1 MHIRFLPGLII
12 FLAGTTSLQALDLY
26 VDTRTRQLYA
36 EPGPDRVKLGTFE
49 RMEDRIP
56 SASATTDTPD
66 QAIERRMAE
75 LRKIEQRVD
84 EKLKAASHA
93 GQPVPDTTRAQVN
106 LGEKGLG
113 FESGDGQFKTRLGG
127 RIQVDSQVNFNEPDA
142 PDVARLGDNLGL
154 RRARVYTEGTL
165 FHDYDYRFEYD
176 WARNGGGTQG
186 ITDAFIRYTYF
197 KPFNLTIGQLNEGKG
212 LESSM
217 SNNFMTFIERP
228 LPHNALIEAGPAS
241 KYQLGIMGDT
251 HGTLLHHPYT
261 LKAGITTE
269 SLGAPA
275 PGNSANNSQ
284 GNINRNAF
292 SGDIGYQ
299 WVGRA
304 TFVPYRA
311 VNSHHWLHTG
321 IWGSW
326 RDVNNHYNEDGSYR
340 NGGWQFV
347 AQPDANMDRTNW
359 INTGNLTATA
369 CAVFDAGGHCIRHAV
384 TREVANIAMFGAEL
398 AGVFGPGHFTAEY
411 MQADVSGTGYGSDD
425 TLRGYSAYAGWF
437 LTGETRP
444 YDENKGLW
452 NRLVPHDSLIGGHG
466 WGAWEVAARYDLMD
480 MNTPRIAGGSVNTA
494 TLALNWYLNSH
505 VRLMTNWVHVFDAS
519 TARAGTCTSPANG
532 SNPAIACFNG
542 LGIDLWET
550 ALRMDF

>member
-1 MHIRFLPGLII
+1 MHIRTLTGLIV
-12 FLAGTTSLQALDLY
+12 FLAGITPVQALELY
-26 VDTRTRQLYA
+26 VDTRTKQIYA
-36 EPGPDRVKLGTFE
+36 EPGPDRIKLGTFE
-49 RMEDRIP
+49 RVEDKGLSDP
-56 SASATTDTPD
+56 GTAGTLEQD
-66 QAIERRMAE
+66 IEKKTAE
-75 LRKIEQRVD
+75 LRKIEERV
-84 EKLKAASHA
+84 EQKLKTVNNLDK
-93 GQPVPDTTRAQVN
+93 PVPDKARAQLN
-106 LGEKGLG
+106 LGEKGLE
-113 FESGDGQFKTRLGG
+113 FESGDGQFKARLGG
-127 RIQVDSQVNFNEPDA
+127 RIQVDSQVNFNESNA
-142 PDVARLGDNLGL
+142 PDVARLADDLGL
-154 RRARVYTEGTL
+154 RRARIYTEGTL

-186 ITDAFIRYTYF
+186 ITDAFVRYTYF

-217 SNNFMTFIERP
+217 SNNYLTFIERP

-251 HGTLLHHPYT
+251 HGTLFSHAYT

-275 PGNSANNSQ
+275 PGNSSNNSQ

-292 SGDIGYQ
+292 SGDIGHQ

-304 TFVPYRA
+304 TFLPYRD
-311 VNSHHWLHTG
+311 VNRHRLVHAG
-321 IWGSW
+321 VWGSW
-326 RDVNNHYNEDGSYR
+326 RDVNNHYNQDGSYR

-347 AQPDANMDRTNW
+347 AQPNANMDRTNW

-369 CAVFDAGGHCIRHAV
+369 CVAFDATGRCIRHAV

-398 AGVFGPGHFTAEY
+398 AGSFDAGHLTTEY
-411 MQADVSGTGYGSDD
+411 MQADISGTGYGSED
-425 TLRGYSAYAGWF
+425 TLRGYSAQGGWF

-444 YDENKGLW
+444 YDEKKGVW
-452 NRLVPHDSLIGGHG
+452 GRLVPHASFIGGHG

-480 MNTPRIAGGSVNTA
+480 MNTPRIAGGSVNTGS
-494 TLALNWYLNSH
+494 LALNWYLNSH

-519 TARAGTCTSPANG
+519 TARAGSCTSPATG
-532 SNPAIACFNG
+532 SNPGIACFDG
-542 LGIDLWET
+542 LGLDLWET